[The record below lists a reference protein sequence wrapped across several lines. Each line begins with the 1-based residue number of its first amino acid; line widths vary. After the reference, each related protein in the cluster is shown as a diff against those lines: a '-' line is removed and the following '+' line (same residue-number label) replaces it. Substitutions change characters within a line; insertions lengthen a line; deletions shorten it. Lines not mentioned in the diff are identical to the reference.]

1 MKTVFWTAAIYI
13 SLEIALRI
21 RSPLMGMTGNSL
33 FIPADKDGIVVFL
46 IFIEQLLPDKC
57 IDNLPVKKTPF

>member
-1 MKTVFWTAAIYI
+1 MKTVFGTAAIHI
-13 SLEIALRI
+13 SLETTLGI

-33 FIPADKDGIVVFL
+33 FIPADKDGIVIFP
-46 IFIEQLLPDKC
+46 IFIKQLFLDKC